1 MHELGICDALL
12 KLVDGVAKDEGLEC
26 VKKVTVEVGTLSGV
40 IPAYLADCWT
50 AVTDGTAYQDTRFV
64 VETLPGTARCLDCGA
79 EFIAEKYRHLIG
91 QENVLVVNVAPDIHS
106 RQEPEDIACLNEAAE
121 LLGIAR
127 KAE

>member
-12 KLVDGVAKDEGLEC
+12 KMVDSVAKDEELQC

-50 AVTDGTAYQDTRFV
+50 AVTDGTAYQGTRFV

-79 EFIAEKYRHLIG
+79 EFIAELEHLRC
-91 QENVLVVNVAPDIHS
+91 PDCGGERLTPLTGRDLTLKEI
-106 RQEPEDIACLNEAAE
+106 EAY
-121 LLGIAR
+121 
-127 KAE
+127 